1 MQLAVRVKTGAH
13 RDGVWREAD
22 GLYCQIRAQPEHGD
36 ANEYLVRYLSGSLR
50 VATSLMSISKGKT
63 SPHKLISIDIAPEDL
78 RPIIESLATVPQTS
92 LFDE

>member
-1 MQLAVRVKTGAH
+1 MQIAVRVKTGAH
-13 RDGVWREAD
+13 RDAVWREAD

-50 VATSLMSISKGKT
+50 VATSLMTIAKGKT
-63 SPHKLISIDIAPEDL
+63 TPHKLLTIDIAAEDL
-78 RPIIESLATVPQTS
+78 KPIIASLGTVPQSS